1 LISTMTSSI
10 EMQNDVKAE
19 LQQYLKDNDINT
31 IFVSIV
37 EKLLINKPVE
47 PVGFI
52 VKYLIEKFPSETKYC
67 INSPSQPQYINAKE
81 PSEEI
86 EHIDEIDSD
95 SDNSDSDN
103 SVIDDARPEL
113 PIPVV
118 NRGNRRSSVCAEKLC
133 PNEVESTVNHVPK
146 TEEEASRINQILQKN
161 VLFEHLDEN
170 QLKILQHAMFHVE
183 TNLDD
188 IIIQQGDD
196 GDNFYIIENG
206 TVDVYIESNEDPS
219 KLVASYADGDSFGE
233 LAIMYNAPRAA
244 TCIAKSRVK
253 LWALDRS
260 SFKVIMMKTSMTK
273 RNKYK
278 AFLEKIP
285 ILSQLT
291 QVELLVMV
299 DSLTEET
306 FEDEAVICNEG
317 ESGDRF
323 FIVKEGTAI
332 CSKVVGDNVSKEVAR
347 LSSGSYFGEIVLITS
362 KQRQATVKASGALSC
377 LSLDRKTFNRVM
389 GPLQAI
395 LKRNIEEYN
404 KFQASNI

>member
-1 LISTMTSSI
+1 M
-10 EMQNDVKAE
+10 
-19 LQQYLKDNDINT
+19 
-31 IFVSIV
+31 
-37 EKLLINKPVE
+37 
-47 PVGFI
+47 
-52 VKYLIEKFPSETKYC
+52 
-67 INSPSQPQYINAKE
+67 
-81 PSEEI
+81 
-86 EHIDEIDSD
+86 
-95 SDNSDSDN
+95 
-103 SVIDDARPEL
+103 
-113 PIPVV
+113 
-118 NRGNRRSSVCAEKLC
+118 CAEKLC

-347 LSSGSYFGEIVLITS
+347 LSSGSYFGEVRISELFFHKSASCISIGFSSILTNMVLLLKS
-362 KQRQATVKASGALSC
+362 YPSDCSYNF
-377 LSLDRKTFNRVM
+377 KTTPSHRESIGSVE
-389 GPLQAI
+389 LLI
-395 LKRNIEEYN
+395 LR
-404 KFQASNI
+404 